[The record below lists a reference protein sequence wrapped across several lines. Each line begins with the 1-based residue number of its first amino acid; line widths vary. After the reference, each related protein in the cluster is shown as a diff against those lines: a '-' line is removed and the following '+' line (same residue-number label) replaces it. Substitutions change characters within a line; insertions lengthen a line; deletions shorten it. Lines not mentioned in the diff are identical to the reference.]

1 MNSNHRADSALAR
14 ARQVAASLKPV
25 ARRTGSAAKHGVRTT
40 RAWAAPQL
48 ERTGDLMQDR
58 VAPRISSLLSSAA
71 QRIEPG
77 KPRRRRW
84 RKMAGASVVTAAA
97 GAVTGAV
104 LNRRRHNGTPSDDQ
118 ADSYHE
124 AAARNGKVD
133 TEVRAEADQESE
145 SRSS

>member
-14 ARQVAASLKPV
+14 ARQVAARLQPV

-58 VAPRISSLLSSAA
+58 IAPRISSLLSSAA

-84 RKMAGASVVTAAA
+84 RKMAGASMVTAAA
-97 GAVTGAV
+97 GAVTGAF
-104 LNRRRHNGTPSDDQ
+104 LNRRRQDGTPSDDQ
-118 ADSYHE
+118 ADSHHE
-124 AAARNGKVD
+124 GAARYGQVD
-133 TEVRAEADQESE
+133 AQTGAEADQESE
-145 SRSS
+145 PSSS